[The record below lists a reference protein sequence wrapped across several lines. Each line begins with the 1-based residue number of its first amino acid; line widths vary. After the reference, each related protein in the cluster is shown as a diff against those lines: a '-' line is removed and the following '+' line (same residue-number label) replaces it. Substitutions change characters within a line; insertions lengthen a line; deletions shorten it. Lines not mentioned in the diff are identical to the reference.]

1 MNNILHQFKICVE
14 LRSAEN
20 HPGSRPPGTPSLL
33 ENVGSLVETMNI
45 LTNTTLCEYGLL
57 P

>member
-20 HPGSRPPGTPSLL
+20 HSGSRPPGTSSLL

-57 P
+57 T